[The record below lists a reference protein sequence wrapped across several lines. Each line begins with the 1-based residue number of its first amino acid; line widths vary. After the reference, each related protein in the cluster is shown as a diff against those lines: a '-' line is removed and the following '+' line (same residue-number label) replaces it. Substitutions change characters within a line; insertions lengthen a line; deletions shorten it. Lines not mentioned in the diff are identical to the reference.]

1 MKSSLVLVG
10 IYIHVAESV
19 FKAYVDQC
27 PLQGKERIFRSTSVC
42 QSVQQY
48 HCLYDDDLRL
58 AEICQT
64 FKQLPPGNYPRYSSF
79 GDDIYYDPCPAGLYQ
94 MGPAKSYEITNCLFT
109 KSHCTS
115 EGQIVCSNG
124 SEISDVTCRCDY
136 QNGYAMGQTKCCS
149 PTLFEDCTCYKKRCP
164 DENQELDPDYRC
176 VNKCKNGFVRKQGEF
191 VCTLI
196 VETKNIT
203 EPISNT
209 SSLSLGSKKRTDL
222 FVDNAF
228 KQYDLTNMKT
238 ILFTILGIYILHIVV
253 MLIYGAYN
261 ETWRP
266 FRFKLFPFLAWTLI
280 VTICLAL
287 SIVFADFKWT
297 AQISFSVFTA
307 ELLCVFLL
315 FLYLLYTHEIVQDLV
330 VFNEEYEI
338 RIFKLL
344 TAASEGDIVEMQR
357 LRHESCI
364 DMEDVDYDSRSA
376 LHQAACSNRIQAV
389 DFIVKHHLCFP
400 EATDRW
406 NRSAEDDVKWH
417 QKQNKYHHLDDC
429 YKEVLEKLKKYKE
442 QYQSKRKEKTHFRES
457 KAMELI
463 KAAEK
468 GDLHTIKRLFKLG
481 TDMNLPNSAGRT
493 ALHAAA
499 ENGMKHIVDYLID
512 KCEVSPFVRWSDKRP
527 IEILKVDE
535 NEITQ
540 QISERLQR
548 YMDDLRE
555 DKVTGKNN
563 SSNPKEAPPKKDV
576 QIVRLLNCAS
586 RGDIKRMRQFKECG
600 YKMDAWDYDKRT
612 ALHIAVSD
620 NQEHIVKFLLGECNQ
635 QEIAK
640 NGGDRWNI
648 TPWEAAKSSAMDVV
662 YNEFLNHCP
671 ELMDTENDDYRTCRL
686 IYAAATNDI
695 STLQSLHEKKVDMN
709 LRDYDGRTALHLA
722 AANGHVEAVEFLV
735 KEANVTVEIPDRENR
750 FPIDDGTEK
759 VKKILQEC
767 QNNTVKKTKLTPKE
781 ETLTILMTAASK
793 GNLHKLDDFKYKYF
807 KMDSGDYLKD
817 TPLHVAAAKGRIKDV
832 KYLLNERQV
841 SPFARNSF
849 LKMPVDLVNE
859 KINFWNQKGNTLRE
873 KEFKKV
879 KEVLQKAMDEASN
892 EDIDIEEDKNFI
904 KHSDEE
910 RIFLFLN
917 RACKGDLKTIRRYL
931 KTDPTLC
938 NKTDY
943 DKRSALHMAVAEG
956 HIHLLKFL
964 LNQNILNKDVED
976 RWKCTPYD
984 EAVNRKDSDMIELLR
999 K

>member
-1 MKSSLVLVG
+1 MLQNQCL
-10 IYIHVAESV
+10 
-19 FKAYVDQC
+19 KAYVDQC
-27 PLQGKERIFRSTSVC
+27 PLQGKERIFRSSSVC
-42 QSVQQY
+42 QSLQQY

-176 VNKCKNGFVRKQGEF
+176 VNKCKHGFVRKQGEF

-228 KQYDLTNMKT
+228 KHYDITDMQT
-238 ILFTILGIYILHIVV
+238 ILFILIGLYTLHIVV
-253 MLIYGAYN
+253 VIIYGVYT

-280 VTICLAL
+280 VTLCLAL

-297 AQISFSVFTA
+297 AQIAFSVFT
-307 ELLCVFLL
+307 
-315 FLYLLYTHEIVQDLV
+315 
-330 VFNEEYEI
+330 
-338 RIFKLL
+338 
-344 TAASEGDIVEMQR
+344 VEMLCK

-376 LHQAACSNRIQAV
+376 LHLAACSNQTQAV

-512 KCEVSPFVRWSDKRP
+512 KCEVSPFVRWSNKRP

-540 QISERLQR
+540 QISEKLQR

-563 SSNPKEAPPKKDV
+563 SSNPKEALPPEDV

-600 YKMDAWDYDKRT
+600 YKMDACDYDKRT

-635 QEIAK
+635 QGIAK
-640 NGGDRWNI
+640 NGETGLNYHMLVKERKWNV
-648 TPWEAAKSSAMDVV
+648 TPWEAAKNSAMEVV

-686 IYAAATNDI
+686 IIAAANGDV

-735 KEANVTVEIPDRENR
+735 KEAKVTVLIPDRESRIPMNDKNAE
-750 FPIDDGTEK
+750 IQKLLTKYKNNAGQK
-759 VKKILQEC
+759 AKLSVKD
-767 QNNTVKKTKLTPKE
+767 
-781 ETLTILMTAASK
+781 ETLTVLMMAASK
-793 GNLHKLDDFKYKYF
+793 GYLHKLKDFKYKYF
-807 KMDSGDYLKD
+807 KMDSGDYLKE
-817 TPLHVAAAKGRIKDV
+817 TPLHVAAAKGRLDDV
-832 KYLLNERQV
+832 KYLLHERRV
-841 SPFARNSF
+841 SPFARN
-849 LKMPVDLVNE
+849 
-859 KINFWNQKGNTLRE
+859 
-873 KEFKKV
+873 
-879 KEVLQKAMDEASN
+879 
-892 EDIDIEEDKNFI
+892 
-904 KHSDEE
+904 
-910 RIFLFLN
+910 
-917 RACKGDLKTIRRYL
+917 RYL
-931 KTDPTLC
+931 KTDTTLC
-938 NKTDY
+938 NQMDY
-943 DKRSALHMAVAEG
+943 DKRSVFTYGSSRG
-956 HIHLLKFL
+956 HIHLVKYLLEHGADKLLK
-964 LNQNILNKDVED
+964 D
-976 RWKCTPYD
+976 RWGRTPSD
-984 EAVNRKDSDMIELLR
+984 EAKESGDKNMIILFENEYTNI
-999 K
+999 

>member
-1 MKSSLVLVG
+1 
-10 IYIHVAESV
+10 
-19 FKAYVDQC
+19 
-27 PLQGKERIFRSTSVC
+27 
-42 QSVQQY
+42 
-48 HCLYDDDLRL
+48 
-58 AEICQT
+58 
-64 FKQLPPGNYPRYSSF
+64 
-79 GDDIYYDPCPAGLYQ
+79 
-94 MGPAKSYEITNCLFT
+94 
-109 KSHCTS
+109 
-115 EGQIVCSNG
+115 
-124 SEISDVTCRCDY
+124 
-136 QNGYAMGQTKCCS
+136 
-149 PTLFEDCTCYKKRCP
+149 
-164 DENQELDPDYRC
+164 
-176 VNKCKNGFVRKQGEF
+176 
-191 VCTLI
+191 
-196 VETKNIT
+196 
-203 EPISNT
+203 
-209 SSLSLGSKKRTDL
+209 
-222 FVDNAF
+222 
-228 KQYDLTNMKT
+228 
-238 ILFTILGIYILHIVV
+238 
-253 MLIYGAYN
+253 YGVYT

-280 VTICLAL
+280 VTLCLAL

-297 AQISFSVFTA
+297 AQIAFSVFTV
-307 ELLCVFLL
+307 EMLCVFLL
-315 FLYLLYTHEIVQDLV
+315 FFYLLYTSEIVQDLM

-344 TAASEGDIVEMQR
+344 TAASEGDVVEMQR

-376 LHQAACSNRIQAV
+376 LHLAACSNQTQAV

-417 QKQNKYHHLDDC
+417 QKQNNYHHDDDS
-429 YKEVLEKLKKYKE
+429 YKKVLEKLKKYKE

-512 KCEVSPFVRWSDKRP
+512 KCEVSPFVRWSNKRP

-540 QISERLQR
+540 QISGKLQR

-555 DKVTGKNN
+555 DKVAGKNN
-563 SSNPKEAPPKKDV
+563 SSNPKEAPPSEDV

-600 YKMDAWDYDKRT
+600 YKMDACDYDKRT

-620 NQEHIVKFLLGECNQ
+620 NQEHIVKFLLGKCDQ
-635 QEIAK
+635 QDIAK
-640 NGGDRWNI
+640 NGGDRWNV
-648 TPWEAAKSSAMDVV
+648 TPWEAAKNSAMEVV

-686 IYAAATNDI
+686 IIAAANGDV

-735 KEANVTVEIPDRENR
+735 KEAKVTVLIPDRESRIPMNDKNAE
-750 FPIDDGTEK
+750 IQKLLTKYKNNAGQK
-759 VKKILQEC
+759 AKLSVKD
-767 QNNTVKKTKLTPKE
+767 
-781 ETLTILMTAASK
+781 ETLTVLMMAASK
-793 GNLHKLDDFKYKYF
+793 GYLHKLEDFKYKYF
-807 KMDSGDYLKD
+807 KMDSGDYLKE
-817 TPLHVAAAKGRIKDV
+817 TPLHVAAAKGRLDDV
-832 KYLLNERQV
+832 KYLLHERQV

-849 LKMPVDLVNE
+849 LKMPMDLLNE
-859 KINFWNQKGNTLRE
+859 KINFWHQKGKINRKKDFE
-873 KEFKKV
+873 KV

-892 EDIDIEEDKNFI
+892 EDIDIEEDENFI

-931 KTDPTLC
+931 KTDPKLC

-984 EAVNRKDSDMIELLR
+984 EAVNRKDNEMIELLT